1 MAKYQ
6 RHKDILANQVALFR
20 RWSSRCNKNSFAKL
34 IPGNAQQSDSRGNH
48 DSRRIGWSRP
58 ARSLPARH
66 PRPCK
71 RGTSWAPY
79 ARVVMIYLVVKYH
92 RLLAVP
98 KNLKLLLR
106 KHWKSS
112 KMHHFADTNRMETL
126 IFLMEIPLHFGYY
139 NNWTVID

>member
-6 RHKDILANQVALFR
+6 KPMKFWQIRLHCSEDDLQMQQKQFCKIDPGKRSTVRQS
-20 RWSSRCNKNSFAKL
+20 WQSWFATHWL
-34 IPGNAQQSDSRGNH
+34 VQA
-48 DSRRIGWSRP
+48 
-58 ARSLPARH
+58 ARLLPTRH

-79 ARVVMIYLVVKYH
+79 ARVVMIYLVVKCH